1 MLPLTSKR
9 HSVIFNSLGTIGR
22 FFNKQVLD
30 ISSQFRILDTL
41 NKNGMTEAVFGLVG
55 VLLGSGISWFQS
67 YWSNRRE
74 TKKNARYLAIR
85 LVCIFDKYLDDCT
98 AVVYDNGLSEGQRTA
113 DGCLTPQVK
122 TLLPQLI
129 RMILTGRA

>member
-1 MLPLTSKR
+1 
-9 HSVIFNSLGTIGR
+9 
-22 FFNKQVLD
+22 
-30 ISSQFRILDTL
+30 
-41 NKNGMTEAVFGLVG
+41 MTEAVFGLVG